1 MIRKYL
7 LAGIFTL
14 LPLVVTL
21 WILNGIFNGLVGIF
35 RGPLTWVVQGNDFF
49 LYRAFAPK
57 YEQVRR
63 ETFEQSK
70 AYRQGMVQELQN
82 MQFQYE
88 QADPAHRQALASIIL
103 HRVADVDGCC
113 PGIIPPD
120 LRAFIDK
127 LKAER
132 IQTQSR
138 PSWEK

>member
-1 MIRKYL
+1 MKQVVGSVVIVI
-7 LAGIFTL
+7 LAVL
-14 LPLVVTL
+14 A
-21 WILNGIFNGLVGIF
+21 
-35 RGPLTWVVQGNDFF
+35 LTWIVQGNDFF